1 MVRPHAIARPVL
13 TPAQRR
19 TRIVR
24 RTLAARGFN
33 ETISFSF
40 IPRAH
45 AALFGGG
52 DDARQLENPIAADLD
67 TLRPSLLPSLL
78 AAAGRNV
85 ARGFSDS
92 MLFEIGACFDSGM
105 PGEQRTV
112 AAAIRIGSGLRSWTK
127 ASHAADAFD
136 AKADM
141 LAVVEAAM
149 GAPMTAPV
157 KSGAASWYH
166 PGRSGT
172 LALGPKVL
180 AYFGELHPRVVAK
193 FDLKGPACAFEIT
206 LDAIPESKVKSKA
219 KPLFAPSPY
228 QMVERDFAFV
238 VDAKV
243 TADEVLRAAK
253 AAERMLIES
262 VSVFDLYEGKGIPEG
277 KKSLAITVRLQPKDK
292 TLTDAEIEQISQN
305 IVTAVS
311 NATGA
316 SLRS

>member
-1 MVRPHAIARPVL
+1 MVRPNAIARPVL

-67 TLRPSLLPSLL
+67 AMRPSLLPSLL
-78 AAAGRNV
+78 AAARRNA
-85 ARGFSDS
+85 ARGFSDL

-112 AAAIRIGSGLRSWTK
+112 AAGIRVGSGARSWTK

-141 LAVVEAAM
+141 LAAVEAAM
-149 GAPMTAPV
+149 GAPMAAPV

-180 AYFGELHPRVVAK
+180 AYFGELHPQVLAK
-193 FDLKGPACAFEIT
+193 FDLKGPASAFEIT
-206 LDAIPESKVKSKA
+206 LDAIPESKAKFKA

-228 QMVERDFAFV
+228 QAVERDFAFV
-238 VDAKV
+238 VDAKIAAEDV
-243 TADEVLRAAK
+243 VRAAK
-253 AAERMLIES
+253 AAERALIES
-262 VSVFDLYEGKGIPEG
+262 ISVFDLYEGKGIPEG
-277 KKSLAITVRLQPKDK
+277 KKSLAITLRLQPKDK
-292 TLTDAEIEQISQN
+292 TLTDAEIEQIAQK
-305 IVTAVS
+305 IVAAVAK
-311 NATGA
+311 ATGA